1 MTGLNRGDKRAPIVE
16 RGDDLYETPSE
27 AVHAL
32 LKHERLPNYLWEPA
46 CGPGSITRVLRGAG
60 KFVHATDLVN
70 YRWED
75 HGEEPGFAEHGID
88 FLMARS
94 AYTAAP
100 IGAIV
105 TNPPFKLANEFVEHA
120 RKLCPK
126 VIMLLRLAFYESER
140 RSNILDAGDLARVLV
155 FRKRLPQMHRHGWE
169 GPKAN
174 SGMCFA
180 WFIWDAEH
188 KGDTVFKRIS
198 WEPIGGAKPAAPRRK
213 RTLDTETASIGL

>member
-1 MTGLNRGDKRAPIVE
+1 MAGLNRGDKRAPLAD
-16 RGDDLYETPSE
+16 RGDDLYETPPE

-32 LKHERLPNYLWEPA
+32 LKHENLPPFIWEPS
-46 CGPGSITRVLRGAG
+46 CGPGSIVRVLRLGGHYVNAS
-60 KFVHATDLVN
+60 DLVD
-70 YRWED
+70 YRWQRS
-75 HGEEPGFAEHGID
+75 FQARSGID
-88 FLMARS
+88 FLMERS
-94 AYTAAP
+94 TP
-100 IGAIV
+100 FTGGPHAIV

-155 FRKRLPQMHRHGWE
+155 FRKRLPQMHRAGWE

-180 WFIWDAEH
+180 WFVWDAEH

-198 WEPIGGAKPAAPRRK
+198 WEPIGGDKPAARR
-213 RTLDTETASIGL
+213 REPADTSTATLGL